1 MNDSESVPNNED
13 IFRLQELLTAHRT
26 TLFLLLVQK
35 AKHGSA
41 DVPLATEHN
50 ILAARNGIRE
60 AKQSLQHLGVA
71 VTGLPSDEAGD
82 EAVEDTELPRQN
94 SDAEIKP
101 LRIAAYVDL
110 WKLLK
115 PLAKYDR
122 EQPVDRAMLKSVTEA
137 MRDWYFDHG
146 GLFLTAASRIPYF
159 ELKEAIRQIVEDP
172 RQANPQLT
180 TAELGRIL
188 ALASAL
194 RSSLAHDIGA
204 R

>member
-1 MNDSESVPNNED
+1 MSDSQSTPNNED
-13 IFRLQELLTAHRT
+13 IFRLQELLNAHRA
-26 TLFLLLVQK
+26 TLHLLLVQK

-41 DVPLATEHN
+41 DVPLAIEHN
-50 ILAARNGIRE
+50 IQAARLGIRE
-60 AKQSLQHLGVA
+60 AKQSLQYLGIEVA
-71 VTGLPSDEAGD
+71 ALLTDEEGD
-82 EAVEDTELPRQN
+82 DAAEYTELPRQK
-94 SDAEIKP
+94 SDPEIKP

-122 EQPVDRAMLKSVTEA
+122 EQLVDRAMLKGVTEA

-159 ELKEAIRQIVEDP
+159 ELKEAIRQIIEDA
-172 RQANPQLT
+172 QGANTQLT
-180 TAELGRIL
+180 TADLGRIL